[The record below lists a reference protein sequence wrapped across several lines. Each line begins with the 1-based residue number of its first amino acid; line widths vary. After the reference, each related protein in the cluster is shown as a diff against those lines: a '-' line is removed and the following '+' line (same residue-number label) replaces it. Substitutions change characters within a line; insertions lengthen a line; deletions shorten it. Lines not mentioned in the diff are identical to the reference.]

1 MMIEKILGRKNL
13 KVNISIVGGS
23 NSVMRQ
29 GYAKYL
35 DAYIRKETSLETSL
49 KYYSLGGVPNIFGT
63 IQEHRYN
70 IGVNSDI
77 VFFEYCVNDRHAIE
91 IDQYSL
97 ELVGKALE
105 GFIRKVNKSNPN
117 CLIVI
122 LIFGINLDNFYNNH
136 CHLSELYQKIGNHY
150 GLPTIDITKVLSNTY
165 SLEYV
170 KALYN
175 DRDHAHYSR
184 PRGVQIVSQTIV
196 KELKRLGIINNLQA
210 IKNSINK
217 QNKQLEIS
225 PIYYDN
231 FEELAFLERFEND
244 NCFSKPPKIS
254 VYQNTVFREKNFTIY
269 QGNSLK
275 FLLKGKLMAIFIK
288 SDLNDGFITIE
299 FNKQRIVTSSYSSWV
314 NNIKPQNVI
323 NLIALPLRRF
333 SASEDF
339 AIASISLCPEYPH
352 DFELDFNKAVPTK
365 KDPKKWKLSIIG
377 IAYIGEIKPLN

>member
-1 MMIEKILGRKNL
+1 MFIKKLLGIKKP

-23 NSVMRQ
+23 NSVMRN

-35 DAYIRKETSLETSL
+35 NTYIGNKVSLETSL

-63 IQEHRYN
+63 IQEYRYD
-70 IGVNSDI
+70 IGANSDI
-77 VFFEYCVNDRHAIE
+77 IFFEYCVNDRYAIE

-97 ELVGKALE
+97 ELVEKALE
-105 GFIRKVNKSNPN
+105 GFVRKVNKSNPN

-122 LIFGINLDNFYNNH
+122 LIFGINLDNFYNSH

-150 GLPTIDITKVLSNTY
+150 GLPTIDITKLLSSTHN
-165 SLEYV
+165 LEYV
-170 KALYN
+170 RSLYN
-175 DRDHAHYSR
+175 DKDHAHYTR
-184 PRGVQIVSQTIV
+184 PQGVQIVSQLIV
-196 KELKRLGIINNLQA
+196 EELQKLEVLTTL
-210 IKNSINK
+210 INK
-217 QNKQLEIS
+217 SRRKKQAEQLKIS
-225 PIYYDN
+225 PIHHDN
-231 FEELAFLERFEND
+231 FEQLAFLEHFD
-244 NCFSKPPKIS
+244 NGNYFSKPPKIS
-254 VYQNTVFREKNFTIY
+254 VYQNTVFRERNLTIY

-299 FNKQRIVTSSYSSWV
+299 FDKQRIVTSSYSSWV

-333 SASEDF
+333 SASQDF
-339 AIASISLCPEYPH
+339 AVVSICLCPEYPH

>member
-1 MMIEKILGRKNL
+1 MFFKKVLGIKKP

-23 NSVMRQ
+23 NSVMRN

-35 DAYIRKETSLETSL
+35 NTYIGNKISLETSL

-63 IQEHRYN
+63 IQEYRYD
-70 IGVNSDI
+70 IGANSDI
-77 VFFEYCVNDRHAIE
+77 IFFEYCVNDRHAIE

-105 GFIRKVNKSNPN
+105 GFVRKINKSNLN

-122 LIFGINLDNFYNNH
+122 LIFGINLDNFYNSP

-150 GLPTIDITKVLSNTY
+150 GLPIIDITKLLSNTHN
-165 SLEYV
+165 LEYV
-170 KALYN
+170 KSLYN
-175 DRDHAHYSR
+175 EKDHAHYTR
-184 PRGVQIVSQTIV
+184 PQGVQIVAQTIV
-196 KELKRLGIINNLQA
+196 KELKRLKVTDNLQR
-210 IKNSINK
+210 IKKSINI
-217 QNKQLEIS
+217 QCKQLKIS
-225 PIYYDN
+225 PIYHDN
-231 FEELAFLERFEND
+231 FEELAFFECFD
-244 NCFSKPPKIS
+244 NGNYFSKPPKIS

-269 QGNSLK
+269 QGDSLK
-275 FLLKGKLMAIFIK
+275 FFLKGKLIAIFIK
-288 SDLNDGFITIE
+288 SDLSDGFITIE
-299 FNKQRIVTSSYSSWV
+299 FDKQRIITSSYSSWV

-333 SASEDF
+333 AASQDF
-339 AIASISLCPEYPH
+339 AVVSICLCPEYPN

>member
-1 MMIEKILGRKNL
+1 MFIKKVLGIKKP

-23 NSVMRQ
+23 NSVMRK

-35 DAYIRKETSLETSL
+35 NTYIGNKISLETSL
-49 KYYSLGGVPNIFGT
+49 RYYSLGGVPNIFGT
-63 IQEHRYN
+63 IQEYRYD
-70 IGVNSDI
+70 IGANSDI
-77 VFFEYCVNDRHAIE
+77 IFFEYCVNDRHAVE

-105 GFIRKVNKSNPN
+105 GFVRKVKKSNPN

-122 LIFGINLDNFYNNH
+122 LIFGINLDNFYNSH
-136 CHLSELYQKIGNHY
+136 CYLSELYQKIGNHY
-150 GLPTIDITKVLSNTY
+150 GLPTIDITKVLSNTHN
-165 SLEYV
+165 LEYV
-170 KALYN
+170 KSLYN
-175 DRDHAHYSR
+175 EKDHAHYTR
-184 PRGVQIVSQTIV
+184 PQGVQIVAQTIV
-196 KELKRLGIINNLQA
+196 KELQNLGVLTTLTNKSRRKKQA
-210 IKNSINK
+210 EQSKIT
-217 QNKQLEIS
+217 
-225 PIYYDN
+225 PIYHDN
-231 FEELAFLERFEND
+231 FEQLAFVEYFD
-244 NCFSKPPKIS
+244 NGNYFSKPPKIS

-269 QGNSLK
+269 QDNSLK

-299 FNKQRIVTSSYSSWV
+299 FDKQRIVTSSYSSWV

-333 SASEDF
+333 SASQDF
-339 AIASISLCPEYPH
+339 AVVSICLCPEYPH